1 MEKQIDAQRLM
12 DAYELFNTAGDG
24 APQETIDLIKQFHIY
39 PGVSKMA
46 TKNAIT
52 LGRAAVEK
60 KSVILVGEELR
71 KASPMAKDEE
81 EKPAE
86 VIVTEAGASGKDARE
101 KGVNEGFVGVEK
113 ITDIEIVKDTIK
125 KSSYKIDS
133 DAIKKHLENF
143 LKSVT
148 IENEAYTTGEIVVKF
163 FKEKSTDVGML
174 VASGTKILDA
184 LMFVAMHDNEDAK
197 GIFSF
202 MEVKELSALS
212 IAENMSQAKKAIQ
225 AAGVLV
231 YINGGLPPNKGT
243 DTRPVPKFVKEFIY
257 QNEIGGLIAI
267 GEQLSSGNT
276 RKFPAKVFLN
286 VDLNSFPLPVATRC
300 KLAIA
305 GNKAVRYAVF
315 AGSCQKASMIS
326 AQGITTVEAMEN
338 VMKANARRKLA
349 IEIAD
354 FLRTLSGAVEA
365 QKRMHPLSPN
375 KPTIKDLT
383 LKLTRAIIESLSTT
397 GLAQLYDKMEASK
410 NNAFMKD
417 TNFAGTEADGKRIWN
432 IVVNSDAEFGEL
444 SVGSLKAMYGIV

>member
-24 APQETIDLIKQFHIY
+24 APQDTIDLIKQFHIY

-71 KASPMAKDEE
+71 KASPMGKDDQ

-86 VIVTEAGASGKDARE
+86 VEVKDIGSSKDPKE

-125 KSSYKIDS
+125 KSSYKIDV

-148 IENEAYTTGEIVVKF
+148 IENEAYTTGEVVIKF
-163 FKEKSTDVGML
+163 FKEKLTDVGML

-184 LMFVAMHDNEDAK
+184 LMFVAMHDNEEAK

-338 VMKANARRKLA
+338 VMKVNARRKLA

-397 GLAQLYDKMEASK
+397 GLAQLYEKMEASN

-417 TNFAGTEADGKRIWN
+417 TNFAGTEADGKRTWH
-432 IVVNSDAEFGEL
+432 IVVNSDAEFAEL